1 MISKELFEAC
11 KLWVSNGRR
20 NINIKINN
28 NLKENECEHAIW
40 AYSYDL
46 AEGVFVEK
54 ESDLPTEDELKQL
67 KRERAEAIL
76 SEL

>member
-11 KLWVSNGRR
+11 KLWVSGGNR
-20 NINIKINN
+20 NINIKISQS
-28 NLKENECEHAIW
+28 LTENECEYTIW
-40 AYSYDL
+40 AYSYAL
-46 AEGVFVEK
+46 AEGVFVKE